1 MFQITDV
8 KISLSSEE
16 KGKLRA
22 IAAMTLDNVFVIR
35 DIKVIDGRQ
44 GLFVAMPCSQ
54 LSERCPRC
62 KKKNPLHNR
71 YCANCGRPLPNR
83 IRIDLNMRKEE
94 YKDIAH
100 PICKECREYIE
111 SVIVGAYKEKCAASH
126 MTQSA

>member
-8 KISLSSEE
+8 KISLNAED

-22 IAAMTLDNVFVIR
+22 IAAMTLDNVFVVR
-35 DIKVIDGRQ
+35 DIKIIDGRQ

-54 LSERCPRC
+54 LTERCPRC
-62 KKKNPLHNR
+62 KRKNPVQSR
-71 YCANCGRPLPNR
+71 YCSNCGRLLANR
-83 IRIDLNMRKEE
+83 VNIELRLRKEE
-94 YKDIAH
+94 YRDIAH

-111 SVIVGAYKEKCAASH
+111 GVIVSAYKEKCAASH